1 MSISV
6 SLTALKSLAAALRM
20 LDVQHVE
27 HVAIVYWHFMLYQQH
42 YYNVSLHVV
51 CYYNRS
57 AY

>member
-20 LDVQHVE
+20 LDVQHV
-27 HVAIVYWHFMLYQQH
+27 AIVYWYLLLYQQQ

-51 CYYNRS
+51 CYYNCS